1 VAKRENQPQK
11 GGGMVEVKNL
21 TKYYGNVLAVD
32 NVSFKIEKGEVIGF
46 LGPNGAGK
54 TTTLRIITGFIPR
67 TSGEVYVNGIPVSE
81 ENPETKQFIGYL
93 PEDNPLY
100 ENLLAK
106 EYLGFVA
113 DVRGVENKK
122 ERIDYVAEKC
132 GITDVLNRF
141 IGELSKGYRQRVG
154 LAAALLHDPEILIL
168 DEPTSGLD
176 PNQVVEIRNL
186 IRELE
191 KDKTVIIS
199 SHILQEVEALSTR
212 VIIIHRGRIVAD
224 DRIENLSGM
233 VEGKELLS
241 VKIKKSKKD
250 PLKVFSDL
258 GNVGIIKEDAQEIEL
273 SIESAG
279 DIREEVFKQCVDN
292 GMVLLEMS
300 RRRRSLEEIFR
311 ELTR

>member
-1 VAKRENQPQK
+1 
-11 GGGMVEVKNL
+11 MVEVKNL

-279 DIREEVFKQCVDN
+279 DIREEVFKQGVDN
-292 GMVLLEMS
+292 GVVLLEMS

>member
-1 VAKRENQPQK
+1 
-11 GGGMVEVKNL
+11 MVEVKNL

-32 NVSFKIEKGEVIGF
+32 NVSFRIEKGEVIGF

-54 TTTLRIITGFIPR
+54 TTTLRIITGFIPQ

-81 ENPETKQFIGYL
+81 ENPETKEFIGYL
-93 PEDNPLY
+93 PENNPLY

-106 EYLGFVA
+106 EYLGFIA
-113 DVRGVENKK
+113 DVRGVENKE

-154 LAAALLHDPEILIL
+154 LAAALLHDPEVLIL

-199 SHILQEVEALSTR
+199 THILQEVEALSTR

-300 RRRRSLEEIFR
+300 RRKRSLEEIFR

>member
-1 VAKRENQPQK
+1 MAKRENQPQK

-154 LAAALLHDPEILIL
+154 LAAALLHDPEVLIL

-199 SHILQEVEALSTR
+199 THILQEVEALSTR

-300 RRRRSLEEIFR
+300 RRKRSLEEIFR